1 MLRIQSRYL
10 ARGVGI
16 FLRNEAVFP
25 RLNLCGPLSLRFS
38 STDKKGFDDI
48 QRTVKR
54 LREEVEIQ
62 QLDEPKKSVGRPLH
76 VKTGRWIV
84 DHFKNPKKL
93 WYIVRDLLRH
103 TWHGLRL
110 YWLELRIS
118 LKYVR
123 KLKKRSLTRRE
134 RNQLFTTLADTLR
147 LAPFMVFIIVPFM
160 DFVIPFYIKFFPQML
175 PSTFH
180 GFVKEN
186 ESNLRQFK
194 VKLKAAKFL
203 RNTLMEIDE
212 INEKKIE
219 EALDEKKAYEFS
231 QFLKKVREQE
241 DGYVTNADLFKF
253 IKLFEDE
260 LTLDNLNDSQLQ
272 AICRLLGIARIGTK
286 EILRFRLQMKL
297 KELQADDRL
306 IAAEGGAEMLSIKEL
321 QAANKARGM
330 RAYGVTEKR
339 LQDQLK
345 QWLELSLDDKVPPSL
360 LLLSRAM
367 FFPEELNFTERLRS
381 IIASLPEEIGEHT
394 TLKLKELEGIDDP
407 KTKIEVLRSIELS
420 LKEEKLEEIQRAKEA
435 EAAFELKEQQKKA
448 EAEIE
453 LEAKQQKPLEIN
465 EGEASNE
472 SSIEEMDK
480 RTEFGIEDE
489 KKNLK
494 DFSSIDKQKEEENI
508 NDVINKEIKMTSVP
522 EVKECKNGQ
531 KSVSL

>member
-10 ARGVGI
+10 ARGVGA

-62 QLDEPKKSVGRPLH
+62 QLDEPKKSVSRPWH
-76 VKTGRWIV
+76 VETGRWIV

-93 WYIVRDLLRH
+93 LYIGPKLWYLVRDLFVH

-110 YWLELRIS
+110 YFLEASIS
-118 LKYVR
+118 LKYMR
-123 KLKKRSLTRRE
+123 KLKRRSLTRRE

-160 DFVIPFYIKFFPQML
+160 DFLIPFYIKFFPQML

-203 RNTLMEIDE
+203 RNTLDEIAE

-272 AICRLLGIARIGTK
+272 ALCRLLGIARIGTK

-407 KTKIEVLRSIELS
+407 KTKIEKFNVLKK
-420 LKEEKLEEIQRAKEA
+420 LKQLLNLKSSKRRLKLKLNWKQNNKNLWKFKKEKLLMKVLLKRWIKELNLG
-435 EAAFELKEQQKKA
+435 LK
-448 EAEIE
+448 
-453 LEAKQQKPLEIN
+453 
-465 EGEASNE
+465 
-472 SSIEEMDK
+472 MK
-480 RTEFGIEDE
+480 RKI
-489 KKNLK
+489 
-494 DFSSIDKQKEEENI
+494 
-508 NDVINKEIKMTSVP
+508 
-522 EVKECKNGQ
+522 
-531 KSVSL
+531 

>member
-1 MLRIQSRYL
+1 
-10 ARGVGI
+10 
-16 FLRNEAVFP
+16 
-25 RLNLCGPLSLRFS
+25 
-38 STDKKGFDDI
+38 
-48 QRTVKR
+48 
-54 LREEVEIQ
+54 
-62 QLDEPKKSVGRPLH
+62 
-76 VKTGRWIV
+76 
-84 DHFKNPKKL
+84 
-93 WYIVRDLLRH
+93 
-103 TWHGLRL
+103 
-110 YWLELRIS
+110 
-118 LKYVR
+118 
-123 KLKKRSLTRRE
+123 
-134 RNQLFTTLADTLR
+134 
-147 LAPFMVFIIVPFM
+147 MVFIIVPFM

-407 KTKIEVLRSIELS
+407 KTKIE
-420 LKEEKLEEIQRAKEA
+420 LEEIQRAKEA

-494 DFSSIDKQKEEENI
+494 DFSSIDKQKKKKI
-508 NDVINKEIKMTSVP
+508 LMM
-522 EVKECKNGQ
+522 
-531 KSVSL
+531 